1 MKPEMNRAAILA
13 VCLAV
18 ALGGCDIGVP
28 PKNPDM
34 VFRCETVV
42 QENAAG
48 RIVKYKPIEVIKGD
62 VGAGMLDGEGFL
74 KYTRPLEED
83 EDVGEIYIFRLRNPD
98 KHHSEQHPFGIS
110 CEWSEE
116 LELDGKGITE

>member
-1 MKPEMNRAAILA
+1 MNRVAILA
-13 VCLAV
+13 VWLAV
-18 ALGGCDIGVP
+18 ASGGCGIGVLP
-28 PKNPDM
+28 ENPDK
-34 VFRCETVV
+34 VFRCKTVV
-42 QENAAG
+42 QETATG
-48 RIVKYKPIEVIKGD
+48 RVVKYKPIAVIKGD
-62 VGAGMLDGEGFL
+62 VGAEMLDGEGFL

-110 CEWSEE
+110 CEWSVE